1 MRRLL
6 IALSAILSALTSCQE
21 KTPAILNM
29 LQDGE
34 VVSIYETEVIQDG
47 NSLVLTSASDLHMGF
62 ELQHLFDMSEF
73 KCLRFTL
80 LNETPMPYYFSVV
93 LKEREVAGNGRASVP
108 GRIQNFYMLKPYQT
122 RTYEMA
128 IPADL
133 PHPEVDSCFTGMR
146 NTPYAR
152 LTGLYSYNAD
162 VSSIKNIRMHFR
174 RAVKGGRIIVKDIEG
189 VYGQRV
195 VADKALEKNHE
206 EFFPFIDKYGQFK
219 HADWKG
225 KTYSDDD
232 LQRARVEEERDLE
245 KHPGPLDRSKFGGW
259 VDGPRLEATGRFR
272 VEKYDGKWWMVDPE
286 GYLFWSHGV
295 VRVTPSTAITPLDG
309 RHSYFEELP
318 HHESD
323 FAQFY
328 YTHDELLRPY
338 YADRGFTQ
346 TYDFS
351 SANCYRKYG
360 EDYKNVFADLA
371 HRHLL
376 SWGLNTI
383 ANSSDKDI
391 CLMDKTPYV
400 DRIEVRSRPIE
411 GTAGQWLPFMD
422 PYDDSFVE
430 RIESQLLARSRE
442 VNDPWL
448 LGLFV
453 DNEIH
458 WGDTRYLARCTAMAP
473 ADQPAKIELVRCL
486 KVKYTSVNRLNQ
498 AWGTSF
504 PSWDA
509 FLSSRADVPSA
520 ADADLK
526 EFNKEII
533 HKYYRT
539 IREAFD
545 KYAPGVLYMG
555 CRFAQTNSDV
565 LSIGE
570 QYCDVISYNIY
581 SHNLKHYPFPE
592 GFDKPVMV
600 GEFHF
605 GARDVGMFH
614 SSLIEVESQ
623 QERGKAYEDYV
634 RSALEHPN
642 FIGTHWHQ
650 FSDQATTG
658 RFDGEN
664 FQVGFTDCC
673 DKPYY
678 ETIRHIRAIG
688 YKMYEIRSGHKQPN

>member
-6 IALSAILSALTSCQE
+6 TALSVILPSVISCQE
-21 KTPAILNM
+21 RTQGILTM
-29 LQDGE
+29 LREGE
-34 VVSIYETEVIQDG
+34 VVSIYDTEVIQDG
-47 NSLVLTSASDLHMGF
+47 NSLMLTSTGDLHMGF
-62 ELQHLFDMSEF
+62 EIQHLFDMSEF
-73 KCLRFTL
+73 KKLRFTIV
-80 LNETPMPYYFSVV
+80 NETEVPYYFSVV
-93 LKEREVAGNGRASVP
+93 MTERQVPGNGRASVP

-122 RTYEMA
+122 RTYEMP

-133 PHPEVDSCFTGMR
+133 PHPEVDTCFTGMR

-162 VSSIKNIRMHFR
+162 VSRIKNIRMHFR
-174 RAVKGGRIIVKDIEG
+174 RALKGGRIIVKDIEG

-195 VADKALEKNHE
+195 VADKALEKKHE
-206 EFFPFIDKYGQFK
+206 EFFPFVDKYGQFK
-219 HADWKG
+219 HADWEG

-232 LQRARVEEERDLE
+232 LSKARIDEERDLE
-245 KHPGPLDRSKFGGW
+245 KHPGPSDRSKFGGW
-259 VDGPRLEATGRFR
+259 ADGPRLEATGRFR

-309 RHSYFEELP
+309 RHSYFEKLP
-318 HHESD
+318 HQESD

-360 EDYKNVFADLA
+360 QDYKTVFADLA
-371 HRHLL
+371 HRRLR

-391 CLMDKTPYV
+391 CLMDRTPYV
-400 DRIEVRSRPIE
+400 DRIEIRSRPIE

-422 PYDDSFVE
+422 PYDDSFLE

-458 WGDTRYLARCTAMAP
+458 WGDTYYLARCTAKAP
-473 ADQPAKIELVRCL
+473 ADQPAKKELVSHL
-486 KVKYTSVNRLNQ
+486 MGKYKSVSKLNET
-498 AWGTSF
+498 WGTAF
-504 PSWDA
+504 PSWGA
-509 FLSSRADVPSA
+509 FLSSRNDLPTA

-533 HKYYRT
+533 HKYYSN

-555 CRFAQTNSDV
+555 CRFAGTNPDV

-581 SHNLKHYPFPE
+581 SNNLKHYPFPE

-614 SSLIEVESQ
+614 SSLVEVENQ
-623 QERGKAYEDYV
+623 KERGMAYEDYV

-650 FSDQATTG
+650 FSDQAVTG

-678 ETIRHIRAIG
+678 ETINHIRAIG
-688 YKMYEIRSGHKQPN
+688 YQMYEIRSGGKQLN